1 MNGSNYHSIN
11 KLLLD
16 IGSRRNRRRKSNITN
31 SFYKHKS
38 IFTIGDVV
46 SYSSSQSNVLF
57 NNNQDI
63 YHRRNSNLQLQ
74 ILRCNSTQNIKN
86 KNNISFLNN
95 NLKLINNEKSNN
107 NSTQNSGGDTL
118 SLINKLKNLNLS
130 LENERANLNLLKN
143 IKISQ
148 KKLNKINNDK
158 NGKNKGNNNSI
169 FSKSPQTGRIQSRN
183 FDKKKKYKSKV
194 SSYDVNS
201 ASTKSTVGTFNYPDV
216 FYISGENNL
225 HKKIHVSSLFSK
237 LKAIQNNNIY
247 E

>member
-1 MNGSNYHSIN
+1 M
-11 KLLLD
+11 
-16 IGSRRNRRRKSNITN
+16 
-31 SFYKHKS
+31 
-38 IFTIGDVV
+38 
-46 SYSSSQSNVLF
+46 
-57 NNNQDI
+57 
-63 YHRRNSNLQLQ
+63 
-74 ILRCNSTQNIKN
+74 
-86 KNNISFLNN
+86 NN
-95 NLKLINNEKSNN
+95 NLKIINDEKSNN
-107 NSTQNSGGDTL
+107 NSTQNSGGDSL

-143 IKISQ
+143 IKISK
-148 KKLNKINNDK
+148 KKLNNINNDK
-158 NGKNKGNNNSI
+158 IGNNKGNNNSI
-169 FSKSPQTGRIQSRN
+169 FSKTPKVGRIQSRN